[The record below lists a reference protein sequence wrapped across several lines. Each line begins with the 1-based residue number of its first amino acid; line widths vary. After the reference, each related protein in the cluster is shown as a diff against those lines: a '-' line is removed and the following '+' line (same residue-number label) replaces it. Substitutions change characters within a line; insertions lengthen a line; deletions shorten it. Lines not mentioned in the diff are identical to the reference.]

1 MTIHVGLIGLGRMG
15 RPMCRHLLQAGF
27 PVTVF
32 DLQAEAVAAV
42 VALGAQATAS
52 ARELAMDSD
61 VILVIVTDDAQV
73 RQVVGEILNGARP
86 GTVIAIC
93 SSVHPD
99 TCRELARIADGHG
112 VQLLDAPLARGTRG
126 AEAGKLT
133 IYFGGDEHAVNICR
147 PVFAAFSEHLLHM
160 GPIGAG
166 QITKT
171 CNNLL
176 HWAAVVACYESLTLG
191 ARLGVSPNKL
201 RPALIAGSADSRTL
215 RELDLIG
222 MYWPRKDLETAF
234 ALSETSETPMPLM
247 RQVDELIQGI
257 TAQDLRALFKE
268 G

>member
-1 MTIHVGLIGLGRMG
+1 
-15 RPMCRHLLQAGF
+15 MCRHLLQAGF

-42 VALGAQATAS
+42 VALGARATAS
-52 ARELAMDSD
+52 ASELATDSD
-61 VILVIVTDDAQV
+61 VILVIVTDDVQV
-73 RQVVGEILNGARP
+73 RQVVGEILQSARP
-86 GTVIAIC
+86 GTAIAIC

-99 TCRELARIADGHG
+99 TCRELARLADEQGIK
-112 VQLLDAPLARGTRG
+112 LLDAPLARGTRG
-126 AEAGKLT
+126 AEEGKLT
-133 IYFGGDEHAVNICR
+133 VYFGGDEQAVTICR

-160 GPIGAG
+160 GPVGAG

-191 ARLGVSPNKL
+191 AHLGVSPNNL
-201 RPALIAGSADSRTL
+201 RPALLAGSAESRTL

-247 RQVDELIQGI
+247 RQVDELIKGI
-257 TAQDLRALFKE
+257 TAQDLRALFRE